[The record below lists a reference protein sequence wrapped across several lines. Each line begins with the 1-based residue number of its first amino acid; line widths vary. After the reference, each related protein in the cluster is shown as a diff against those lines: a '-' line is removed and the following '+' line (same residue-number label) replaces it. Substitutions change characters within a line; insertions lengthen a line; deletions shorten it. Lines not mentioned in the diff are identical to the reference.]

1 MSNEFDTFN
10 FGSDFRFVKQPKRT
24 QITYCCQTQIFIYT
38 KDCILEIMPHLK
50 LRNVNHFSLKA
61 PFFFKDLFICKV
73 ELEMKAFCLLI
84 LSPNG
89 NSSQEPVAS
98 YSE

>member
-1 MSNEFDTFN
+1 
-10 FGSDFRFVKQPKRT
+10 
-24 QITYCCQTQIFIYT
+24 
-38 KDCILEIMPHLK
+38 MPHLK
-50 LRNVNHFSLKA
+50 LRNVNHFSLKD